1 MYRDREHAGEILADL
16 VLQAADKGA
25 VVMAIP
31 RGGVAVAAPIAWR
44 LQVPIYPLVTRKIGH
59 PANKEV
65 AIGSLMP
72 DGTTLAD
79 YPALAQAGISEEQFR
94 KLAGLEQDELRR
106 RLVKYAGSI
115 QPPKVQDGVIVL
127 VDDGIAT
134 GYTVRAAIDWLV
146 AQKPSRIIVA
156 VPVAPLDVI
165 QELRQKVEV
174 ICPVQAEN
182 FVAVGM
188 YYQEFGDTSDQEMK
202 ELLAAKQGEVSD
214 ESSSL
219 SQAVRTVPGQCAGTG
234 DRRGS
239 RDDCPRNFYS
249 YLRV

>member
-1 MYRDREHAGEILADL
+1 MYRDREHAGEVLAAL
-16 VLQAADKGA
+16 VLQAAGKG
-25 VVMAIP
+25 VIVMAIP
-31 RGGVAVAAPIAWR
+31 RGGVAVAVPIAGR
-44 LQVPIYPLVTRKIGH
+44 LEVPIYPLVTRKIGH

-65 AIGSLMP
+65 AIGALMP

-79 YPALAQAGISEEQFR
+79 HAALTEAGISEEQFR

-106 RLVKYAGSI
+106 RLVEYTGSI
-115 QPPKVQDGVIVL
+115 RPPEVRDRTVVL

-146 AQKPSRIIVA
+146 AQKPSRVIVA

-165 QELRQKVEV
+165 QELRQQVEV

-188 YYQEFGDTSDQEMK
+188 YYQEFGDMSDQEMK
-202 ELLAAKQGEVSD
+202 ELLAAKQEEVNST
-214 ESSSL
+214 
-219 SQAVRTVPGQCAGTG
+219 AI
-234 DRRGS
+234 
-239 RDDCPRNFYS
+239 
-249 YLRV
+249 